1 MPQGIRQHKKTSR
14 YESII
19 YTAEHLFL
27 ESGIDAVQMQD
38 IAKAEGIGI
47 ATLFRYFPKKEKLIV
62 AVAIKNLER
71 TLAQLNTI
79 VQSPKTAYERL
90 EDTLNYLLTNQ
101 TREKNSAKF
110 REAFESYASI
120 AKEPLTD
127 IELYIDIQKEITMAL
142 LPIIEDGKS
151 DGSLRTDIPIKETVI
166 TLINTY
172 GTFGNNV
179 LLKSPITYTE
189 DDFLPEVQLR
199 ILKDIFLSYVN
210 PRYWS

>member
-1 MPQGIRQHKKTSR
+1 MPQGVRQHKKTSR
-14 YESII
+14 YKSIV

-62 AVAIKNLER
+62 AVAIKNLGRILTQINE
-71 TLAQLNTI
+71 I

-90 EDTLNYLLTNQ
+90 EDTLNYLLTNH

-127 IELYIDIQKEITMAL
+127 IELYIDIQKEITTAL
-142 LPIIEDGKS
+142 LPIVEDGKS

-179 LLKSPITYTE
+179 LLKSPITYKEE
-189 DDFLPEVQLR
+189 DFSPEVQLK
-199 ILKDIFLSYVN
+199 ILKDILLSYVK
-210 PRYWS
+210 PTCSR